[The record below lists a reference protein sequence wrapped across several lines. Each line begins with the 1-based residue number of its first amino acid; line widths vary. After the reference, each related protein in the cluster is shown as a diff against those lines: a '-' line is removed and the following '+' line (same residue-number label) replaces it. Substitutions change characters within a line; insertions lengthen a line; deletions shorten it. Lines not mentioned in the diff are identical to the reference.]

1 MLGRSYHRGQALRRM
16 LSVLLAIQRR
26 RMLPA
31 SEAARVSSPVSWRSH
46 FRPGCLHHFRVG
58 ARLSL
63 GIALALAAGGVVCVF
78 WLFFLAFL
86 CVFNFSFYCFLRA
99 IFLVP
104 LLHSPPLC
112 VLF

>member
-63 GIALALAAGGVVCVF
+63 GIALALAAGGGGRVF
-78 WLFFLAFL
+78 YLFSLAPRLMVHISFLFIL
-86 CVFNFSFYCFLRA
+86 CENLSRPSL
-99 IFLVP
+99 P
-104 LLHSPPLC
+104 T
-112 VLF
+112 